1 MDLDT
6 FLQDPK
12 VLPTTLLILPL
23 SVKPM
28 FPGLFCPIMVT
39 GERDMDTVNQAIA
52 GGGIIGTLLE
62 KAGAEGENLT
72 AEDRFYSV
80 GTMCRILKS
89 IRLPDGGV
97 NLYVATQNRFRV
109 EAFDTNGNI
118 TVAKVTYL
126 RDKPYDR

>member
-39 GERDMDTVNQAIA
+39 GERDMDTAKQAIA
-52 GGGIIGTLLE
+52 GAGIIGTLLE
-62 KAGAEGENLT
+62 KADAEGENLT
-72 AEDRFYSV
+72 AQDRFCPG
-80 GTMCRILKS
+80 GTMCRMLKS
-89 IRLPDGGV
+89 IKLPDGGM
-97 NLYVATQNRFRV
+97 NLYVATQNRF
-109 EAFDTNGNI
+109 
-118 TVAKVTYL
+118 
-126 RDKPYDR
+126 